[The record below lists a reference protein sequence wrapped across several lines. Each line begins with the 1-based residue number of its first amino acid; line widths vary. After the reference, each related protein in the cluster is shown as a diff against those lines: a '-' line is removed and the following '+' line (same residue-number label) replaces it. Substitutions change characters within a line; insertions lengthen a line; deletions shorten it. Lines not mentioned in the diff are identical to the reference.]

1 MARVTQNPPR
11 TIEDIERRQRELHAV
26 ELDAVRTLVVVLRE
40 LAIALPSE
48 SKLPYELADTA
59 KKLSK
64 AVARYEQ
71 TDGGS
76 YLRDVTGNEL
86 YALTREI
93 AEEMKR
99 WRPEDES

>member
-1 MARVTQNPPR
+1 MARVTQAPPR

-48 SKLPYELADTA
+48 SKLPYDLADAA
-59 KKLSK
+59 KRLAKE
-64 AVARYEQ
+64 VAFYE
-71 TDGGS
+71 DRVES
-76 YLRDVTGNEL
+76 PHVAANNAL
-86 YALTREI
+86 YALKGEI
-93 AEEMKR
+93 AKEMKR